1 MCKRLVA
8 CAILAV
14 LMAGSAAVAA
24 DAPVLVR
31 KAPAPMAAY
40 NWTGIYIGG
49 HVGAG
54 FSYRDWTL
62 AGGSISEAGDAAMI
76 GGQFGL
82 NYQLGKWV
90 VGVEGDLSW
99 GNLKDESL
107 CPDGTN
113 ACWTRQTWL
122 GTVTG

>member
-1 MCKRLVA
+1 MCERPFA
-8 CAILAV
+8 CVLLAV
-14 LMAGSAAVAA
+14 LMAGSAAGAADVPVAA
-24 DAPVLVR
+24 R
-31 KAPAPMAAY
+31 KAPAPIAAY
-40 NWTGIYIGG
+40 DWTGIYVGG
-49 HVGAG
+49 HLGAG

-62 AGGSISEAGDAAMI
+62 VDGSISEAGDAAMI

-113 ACWTRQTWL
+113 TCWTRQTWL
-122 GTVTG
+122 ATVT